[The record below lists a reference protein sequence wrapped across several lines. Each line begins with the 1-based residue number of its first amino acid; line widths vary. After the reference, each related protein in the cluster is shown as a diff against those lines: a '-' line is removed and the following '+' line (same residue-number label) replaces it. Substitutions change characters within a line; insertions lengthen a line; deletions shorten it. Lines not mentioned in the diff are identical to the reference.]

1 MNATKSFLTVVLVLV
16 LSSIALA
23 ADIYGEARGYTSY
36 SFADGDLD
44 YGTSLRLKYN
54 PSLSDKYYLFADL
67 TLKYQDENNFSP
79 VRLNE
84 LYVQGIGAISE
95 DIDFKIGYL
104 HLTWGASDAFSP
116 VDNVNPRPF
125 NQSISGDVFDDKIPI
140 LGLDVEWYM
149 NPTWSLEFVY
159 QPEFRSNFTPDYV
172 EKLLLGYQ
180 LAAAAKI
187 NPSPMDIQIS
197 KIEPDVSFT
206 NPIWGLRARGKVG
219 SVDAAFSFLKGYYLS
234 AYPYNT
240 DITTWD
246 DGSSLADVE
255 MGYPERSV
263 LGMEFQGEIPGIAGV
278 TFRAD
283 FALFMPQK
291 WTNHITTHQPD
302 GTTSF
307 TMVDVF
313 DELYW
318 KVSVGADYT
327 AGDKTYYNLIYML
340 GNPYE
345 EGNNVSPYL
354 FLRLEKPSPNDK
366 WKPFLNSI
374 LSLEDG
380 SMINIIG
387 TDYKPKDNWLVSL
400 SYSISS
406 GAPTSKLGMTGDS
419 ISFSVK
425 YVF

>member
-206 NPIWGLRARGKVG
+206 NPIWDFVPGGKWG
-219 SVDAAFSFLKGYYLS
+219 
-234 AYPYNT
+234 
-240 DITTWD
+240 
-246 DGSSLADVE
+246 
-255 MGYPERSV
+255 V
-263 LGMEFQGEIPGIAGV
+263 L
-278 TFRAD
+278 
-283 FALFMPQK
+283 MP
-291 WTNHITTHQPD
+291 P
-302 GTTSF
+302 
-307 TMVDVF
+307 
-313 DELYW
+313 
-318 KVSVGADYT
+318 
-327 AGDKTYYNLIYML
+327 
-340 GNPYE
+340 
-345 EGNNVSPYL
+345 
-354 FLRLEKPSPNDK
+354 
-366 WKPFLNSI
+366 
-374 LSLEDG
+374 
-380 SMINIIG
+380 
-387 TDYKPKDNWLVSL
+387 LVS
-400 SYSISS
+400 
-406 GAPTSKLGMTGDS
+406 
-419 ISFSVK
+419 
-425 YVF
+425 